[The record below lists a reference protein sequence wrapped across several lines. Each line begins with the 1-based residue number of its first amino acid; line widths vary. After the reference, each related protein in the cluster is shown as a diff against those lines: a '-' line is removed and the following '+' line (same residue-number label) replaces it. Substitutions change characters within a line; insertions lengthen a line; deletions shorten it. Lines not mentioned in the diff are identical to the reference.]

1 MARKSEVKR
10 RPKLDELDYLV
21 GLPVLATFFGIG
33 ESTARAAIV
42 GRDGGFVLVVADKG
56 LPVHRQG
63 RRWVAWR
70 ADLLELLG
78 EKVA

>member
-1 MARKSEVKR
+1 MARKSEVKP

-21 GLPVLATFFGIG
+21 SLPVLATFFGMA

-42 GRDGGFVLVVADKG
+42 ERDDGWVLLVADKA
-56 LPVHRQG
+56 LPLHRQG

-70 ADLLELLG
+70 VDLLELIG